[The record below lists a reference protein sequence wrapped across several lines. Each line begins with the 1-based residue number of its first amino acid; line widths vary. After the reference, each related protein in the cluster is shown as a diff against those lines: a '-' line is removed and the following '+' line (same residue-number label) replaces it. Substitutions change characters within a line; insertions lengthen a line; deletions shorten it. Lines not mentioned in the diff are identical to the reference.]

1 MKMKFTLKE
10 LIAMWA
16 KTYSDENLV
25 SKHPGFINNLIVEY
39 DNARTK
45 DKE

>member
-10 LIAMWA
+10 LIDTWA
-16 KTYSDENLV
+16 KTYNENLV
-25 SKHPGFINNLIVEY
+25 GKHPGFINNLIVEY

>member
-1 MKMKFTLKE
+1 MKLKFTLKE
-10 LIAMWA
+10 LIDMWA
-16 KTYSDENLV
+16 KTYAGENLV